1 LIIEDIYKMKP
12 VKLGNEKALQ
22 ITNALHIQELTNKIN
37 QYGIDIEYKRYHFL
51 DKNRANELKQKEHS
65 FVLNTYGAK
74 FLLFLTYVNFKP
86 YALYINRK
94 NATFFLVKTRF
105 DVSLYQDTILEGE
118 TIKINE
124 KWFFYVGDC
133 LVYKKAN
140 IIVQSYVKRYEI
152 LGNILAN
159 DYVSDSYMEPFQLIM
174 KDKYEYEDI
183 IGVKNKLIGILPFRV
198 NGYVFKCLE
207 NASYDILYIFPEC
220 RNKQADDGGG
230 NGSSP
235 LTLTNGGDNSSTIT
249 TTQCGGNGNSTITT
263 TQCGGNGS
271 SSHMRGGTAQ
281 QFVQQP
287 AKHKVQP
294 IQSAHTTSNMQPK
307 GKDDATFLM
316 KKTEFPDVYE
326 IYMFDSSNSKKAKIG
341 YAGIPNIECSVMV
354 KNWFLDKEEIY
365 AKCKKNP
372 VNEKWIPVQLL

>member
-1 LIIEDIYKMKP
+1 MKP

-22 ITNALHIQELTNKIN
+22 ITNTLHIQELTNRIS

-74 FLLFLTYVNFKP
+74 YLLFLTYVNFKP

-94 NATFFLVKTRF
+94 NSTFFLVKTRF
-105 DVSLYQDTILEGE
+105 DVSLYQDTMFEGE

-124 KWFFYVGDC
+124 KWYFYVGDC

-140 IIVQSYVKRYEI
+140 IVVKSYTTRYEI

-159 DYVSDSYMEPFQLIM
+159 DYVSDSYMEPFELIR
-174 KDKYEYEDI
+174 KDKFEYEDI
-183 IGVKNKLIGILPFRV
+183 IGVKNGLVGSLPFRV

-207 NASYDILYIFPEC
+207 AASYDILYIFPEC
-220 RNKQADDGGG
+220 RNKQPDDESPKNVGQSNSSVVVQSGG
-230 NGSSP
+230 N
-235 LTLTNGGDNSSTIT
+235 TI
-249 TTQCGGNGNSTITT
+249 
-263 TQCGGNGS
+263 
-271 SSHMRGGTAQ
+271 
-281 QFVQQP
+281 QQP
-287 AKHKVQP
+287 SQQVAQV
-294 IQSAHTTSNMQPK
+294 QPK
-307 GKDDATFLM
+307 GKDEAKFLM

-326 IYMFDSSNSKKAKIG
+326 IYMFDSSNSKKAKVG

>member
-1 LIIEDIYKMKP
+1 MKP

-22 ITNALHIQELTNKIN
+22 ITNALHIQELTNKIS

-74 FLLFLTYVNFKP
+74 YLLFLTYVNFKP

-94 NATFFLVKTRF
+94 NSTFFLVKTRF
-105 DVSLYQDTILEGE
+105 DVSLYQDTMFEGE

-124 KWFFYVGDC
+124 KWYFYVGDC
-133 LVYKKAN
+133 LVYKKTN
-140 IIVQSYVKRYEI
+140 MVVQSYTKRYEI
-152 LGNILAN
+152 LGNILAK
-159 DYVSDSYMEPFQLIM
+159 DYVSDPYMEPFELIR

-183 IGVKNKLIGILPFRV
+183 LGVKNGLISSLPFRV

-207 NASYDILYIFPEC
+207 AASYDILYIFPEC
-220 RNKQADDGGG
+220 RNKQPDDESPK
-230 NGSSP
+230 NSVSITKSSDEIMQ
-235 LTLTNGGDNSSTIT
+235 TSS
-249 TTQCGGNGNSTITT
+249 
-263 TQCGGNGS
+263 
-271 SSHMRGGTAQ
+271 
-281 QFVQQP
+281 
-287 AKHKVQP
+287 QP
-294 IQSAHTTSNMQPK
+294 ISQSK
-307 GKDDATFLM
+307 GKDEAKFLM

-326 IYMFDSSNSKKAKIG
+326 IYMFDSSNSKKAKVG

-354 KNWFLDKEEIY
+354 KSWFIDKEELY

-372 VNEKWIPVQLL
+372 VNEKWIPVQLA

>member
-1 LIIEDIYKMKP
+1 MKP

-22 ITNALHIQELTNKIN
+22 ITNALHIQELTNKIK

-74 FLLFLTYVNFKP
+74 YLLFLTYVNFKP

-94 NATFFLVKTRF
+94 NSTFFLVKTRF
-105 DVSLYQDTILEGE
+105 DVSLYQDTMFEGE

-124 KWFFYVGDC
+124 KWYFYVGDC
-133 LVYKKAN
+133 LVYKKTN
-140 IIVQSYVKRYEI
+140 MVVKSYTNRYEI

-159 DYVSDSYMEPFQLIM
+159 DYVSDSYMEPFELIR

-183 IGVKNKLIGILPFRV
+183 MGVKNGLIVSLPFRV

-207 NASYDILYIFPEC
+207 AASYDILYIFPEC
-220 RNKQADDGGG
+220 RNKQSEEGG
-230 NGSSP
+230 NSRSPTSTVEIIQPSSQQQ
-235 LTLTNGGDNSSTIT
+235 TIQV
-249 TTQCGGNGNSTITT
+249 TQ
-263 TQCGGNGS
+263 
-271 SSHMRGGTAQ
+271 
-281 QFVQQP
+281 
-287 AKHKVQP
+287 
-294 IQSAHTTSNMQPK
+294 IQSK
-307 GKDDATFLM
+307 GKDEAKFLM

-354 KNWFLDKEEIY
+354 KNWFIDKEEIY

>member
-1 LIIEDIYKMKP
+1 MKP

-105 DVSLYQDTILEGE
+105 DVTLYQDTILEGE

-124 KWFFYVGDC
+124 KWYFYVGDC
-133 LVYKKAN
+133 LVYKNEN

-159 DYVSDSYMEPFQLIM
+159 EYVSDSYMEPFEIIM

-230 NGSSP
+230 TVVPPLPPLFGGNKSS
-235 LTLTNGGDNSSTIT
+235 TLTATCRDGNKSSTLT
-249 TTQCGGNGNSTITT
+249 ATCGGGTTVPPLPPLFEGNK
-263 TQCGGNGS
+263 S
-271 SSHMRGGTAQ
+271 SSNCQEGGAM
-281 QFVQQP
+281 
-287 AKHKVQP
+287 
-294 IQSAHTTSNMQPK
+294 QSQVKPQLQKSSHMQPK

-372 VNEKWIPVQLL
+372 VNDKWIPLQPVQ

>member
-1 LIIEDIYKMKP
+1 MKP

-22 ITNALHIQELTNKIN
+22 ITNTLHIQELTNRIS

-74 FLLFLTYVNFKP
+74 YLLFLTYVNFKP

-94 NATFFLVKTRF
+94 NSTFFLVKTRF
-105 DVSLYQDTILEGE
+105 DVSLYQDTMFEGE

-124 KWFFYVGDC
+124 KWYFYVGDC

-140 IIVQSYVKRYEI
+140 LVVKSYTTRYEI

-159 DYVSDSYMEPFQLIM
+159 DYVSDSYMEPFELIR
-174 KDKYEYEDI
+174 KDKFEYEDI
-183 IGVKNKLIGILPFRV
+183 IGVKNGLVGSLPFRV

-207 NASYDILYIFPEC
+207 AASYDILYIFPEC
-220 RNKQADDGGG
+220 RNKQPDDESPKNVGQSNSSVVVQSGG
-230 NGSSP
+230 N
-235 LTLTNGGDNSSTIT
+235 TI
-249 TTQCGGNGNSTITT
+249 
-263 TQCGGNGS
+263 
-271 SSHMRGGTAQ
+271 
-281 QFVQQP
+281 QQP
-287 AKHKVQP
+287 SQQVAQV
-294 IQSAHTTSNMQPK
+294 QPK
-307 GKDDATFLM
+307 GKDEAKFLM

-326 IYMFDSSNSKKAKIG
+326 IYMFDSSNSKKAKVG

>member
-1 LIIEDIYKMKP
+1 MKP

-22 ITNALHIQELTNKIN
+22 ITNALHIQELTNRIS

-74 FLLFLTYVNFKP
+74 YLLFLTYVNFKP

-94 NATFFLVKTRF
+94 NSTFFLVKTRF
-105 DVSLYQDTILEGE
+105 DVSLYQDTMFEGE

-124 KWFFYVGDC
+124 KWYFYVGDC
-133 LVYKKAN
+133 LLYKKAN
-140 IIVQSYVKRYEI
+140 IVVKSYTTRYEI

-159 DYVSDSYMEPFQLIM
+159 DYVSDSYMEPFELIR
-174 KDKYEYEDI
+174 KDKFEYEDI
-183 IGVKNKLIGILPFRV
+183 IGVKNRLVGSLPFRV

-207 NASYDILYIFPEC
+207 AASYDILYIFPEC
-220 RNKQADDGGG
+220 RNKQPDDESPKNVGQSNSSVVVQSGG
-230 NGSSP
+230 NTIQQSS
-235 LTLTNGGDNSSTIT
+235 
-249 TTQCGGNGNSTITT
+249 Q
-263 TQCGGNGS
+263 
-271 SSHMRGGTAQ
+271 
-281 QFVQQP
+281 
-287 AKHKVQP
+287 
-294 IQSAHTTSNMQPK
+294 QSAPVQPK
-307 GKDDATFLM
+307 GKDEAKFLM

-326 IYMFDSSNSKKAKIG
+326 IYMFESSNSKKAKVG

-372 VNEKWIPVQLL
+372 VNEKWIPVQLA

>member
-1 LIIEDIYKMKP
+1 MKP

-22 ITNALHIQELTNKIN
+22 ITNALHIQELSNKIG

-74 FLLFLTYVNFKP
+74 YLLFLTYVNFKP

-94 NATFFLVKTRF
+94 NSTFFLVKTRF
-105 DVSLYQDTILEGE
+105 DVSLYQDTMFEGE

-124 KWFFYVGDC
+124 KWYFYVGDC
-133 LVYKKAN
+133 LIYKKTN
-140 IIVQSYVKRYEI
+140 MVVQSYTKRYEI

-159 DYVSDSYMEPFQLIM
+159 DYVSDPYMEPFELIR

-183 IGVKNKLIGILPFRV
+183 LGVKNGLISSLPFRV

-207 NASYDILYIFPEC
+207 AASYDILYIFPEC
-220 RNKQADDGGG
+220 RNKQPDDESPKNSVSITKSADEIVQTP
-230 NGSSP
+230 SQ
-235 LTLTNGGDNSSTIT
+235 TI
-249 TTQCGGNGNSTITT
+249 
-263 TQCGGNGS
+263 
-271 SSHMRGGTAQ
+271 AQ
-281 QFVQQP
+281 
-287 AKHKVQP
+287 
-294 IQSAHTTSNMQPK
+294 SK
-307 GKDDATFLM
+307 GKDEAKFLM

-326 IYMFDSSNSKKAKIG
+326 IYMFDSSNSKKAKVG

-354 KNWFLDKEEIY
+354 KSWFVDKEELY

-372 VNEKWIPVQLL
+372 VNEKWIPVQLA

>member
-1 LIIEDIYKMKP
+1 MKP

-22 ITNALHIQELTNKIN
+22 ITNALHIQELTNRIS

-74 FLLFLTYVNFKP
+74 YLLFLTYVNFKP

-94 NATFFLVKTRF
+94 NSTFFLVKTRF
-105 DVSLYQDTILEGE
+105 DVTLYQDTMFEGE

-124 KWFFYVGDC
+124 KWYFYVGDC
-133 LVYKKAN
+133 LVYKKTN
-140 IIVQSYVKRYEI
+140 LVVKSYTTRYEI

-159 DYVSDSYMEPFQLIM
+159 DYVSDSYMEPFELIR

-183 IGVKNKLIGILPFRV
+183 IGVKNRLIGSLPFRV

-207 NASYDILYIFPEC
+207 AASYDILYIFPEC
-220 RNKQADDGGG
+220 RNKQPDDESPKNGG
-230 NGSSP
+230 NDSSQTSRTYSGNASSQTTP
-235 LTLTNGGDNSSTIT
+235 KFNGEIIQIT
-249 TTQCGGNGNSTITT
+249 S
-263 TQCGGNGS
+263 
-271 SSHMRGGTAQ
+271 Q
-281 QFVQQP
+281 QDKQHQQ
-287 AKHKVQP
+287 
-294 IQSAHTTSNMQPK
+294 K
-307 GKDDATFLM
+307 GKDEAKFLM

-354 KNWFLDKEEIY
+354 KNWFLDKDEIY

>member
-1 LIIEDIYKMKP
+1 MKP

-22 ITNALHIQELTNKIN
+22 ITNALHIQELTNKIK

-74 FLLFLTYVNFKP
+74 YLLFLTYVNFKP

-94 NATFFLVKTRF
+94 NSTFFLVKTRF
-105 DVSLYQDTILEGE
+105 DVSLYQDTMFEGE

-124 KWFFYVGDC
+124 KWYFYVGDC

-140 IIVQSYVKRYEI
+140 LVVKSYTNRYEI

-159 DYVSDSYMEPFQLIM
+159 DYVSDSYMEPFELIR

-183 IGVKNKLIGILPFRV
+183 TGVKNGLIVSIPFRV

-207 NASYDILYIFPEC
+207 AASYDILYIFPEC
-220 RNKQADDGGG
+220 RNKQSEEGG
-230 NGSSP
+230 NSRSPTSTVEIIQPSSQQQ
-235 LTLTNGGDNSSTIT
+235 TIQV
-249 TTQCGGNGNSTITT
+249 TQ
-263 TQCGGNGS
+263 
-271 SSHMRGGTAQ
+271 
-281 QFVQQP
+281 
-287 AKHKVQP
+287 
-294 IQSAHTTSNMQPK
+294 IQSK
-307 GKDDATFLM
+307 GKDEAKFLM

-354 KNWFLDKEEIY
+354 KNWFIDKEEIY

-372 VNEKWIPVQLL
+372 VNEKWIPVQLA